1 MKSTL
6 KKVKTKSWVI
16 NGDTLTEEEFKAG
29 VKSAEKGP
37 FYTIE
42 AAKKLITK
50 WRSEKNSR

>member
-16 NGDTLTEEEFKAG
+16 NGDTLTTEAFKAG